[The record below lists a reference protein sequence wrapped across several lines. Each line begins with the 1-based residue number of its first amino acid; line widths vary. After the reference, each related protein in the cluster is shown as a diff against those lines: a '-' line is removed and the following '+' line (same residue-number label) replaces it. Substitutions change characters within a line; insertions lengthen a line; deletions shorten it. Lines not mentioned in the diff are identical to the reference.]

1 MAKKPPTS
9 RLARLAALGSMTTRV
24 SAEYLGGRIAGVLS
38 DAEARDSRLARAH
51 IRNAEKVVETM
62 GRLKGAAMK
71 VGEGLAILAE
81 GADLPPEVAG
91 ILARLNDKAP
101 AVPFFQ
107 VKERVEEELGPL
119 EERFLSFDEAPLGSA
134 SLGQA
139 HAAQLKDGTDVVVK
153 VLYRDIEQS
162 VGSDLA
168 ALRSVLAASR
178 LLQRDKNELDAI
190 FQEIRERLEEELDYE
205 KEAQNL
211 LYFKKVLADM
221 EGVEVPAPIVDCST
235 QRILTMERLHGV
247 SLDRFEAEADPEAR
261 QRAGQTLMRV
271 FFEMV
276 YRHRAL
282 HSDPHPG
289 NYLFGPDG
297 TVGLL
302 DFGCVR
308 RFKKEFVADYARIG
322 RAAVLEN
329 RPRTVELAHG
339 LGVLNGPDRGDEDLF
354 WDFCDVVARPFRG
367 GPYAAG
373 TREDGLQDELKALA
387 PRFLLHPEVRS
398 PPELVY
404 MHRALG
410 GTYAMLRRLK
420 TEADYGHFHRF
431 YAAHA
436 VGVAEGRIRDGRPVD
451 LELGA

>member
-1 MAKKPPTS
+1 MPKKPPTS

-38 DAEARDSRLARAH
+38 DSETRESRLALAH

-71 VGEGLAILAE
+71 VGQGLAILAE

-101 AVPFFQ
+101 AVPFSQ
-107 VKERVEEELGPL
+107 VRDRVVEEIGPL
-119 EERFLSFDEAPLGSA
+119 EENFLSFDETPLGSA

-139 HAAQLKDGTDVVVK
+139 HGAQLKDGTDVVVK
-153 VLYRDIEQS
+153 VLYRNIEQS

-211 LYFKKVLADM
+211 LFFKDVLADM
-221 EGVEVPAPIVDCST
+221 EGVEVPAPIADCST
-235 QRILTMERLHGV
+235 KRVLTMERLHGV
-247 SLDRFEAEADPEAR
+247 PLDSFEAESDPEAR

-271 FFEMV
+271 FFEML

-289 NYLFGPDG
+289 NYLFQPDG

-308 RFKKEFVADYARIG
+308 RFEKDFVAEYARIG
-322 RAAVLEN
+322 RAAVEED
-329 RPRTVELAHG
+329 RPGAVEMAQG
-339 LGVLNGPDRGDEDLF
+339 LGVLGGSDPAAEDLF
-354 WDFCDVVARPFRG
+354 WDFCNVIARPFRG
-367 GPYAAG
+367 GLYTAG
-373 TREDGLQDELKALA
+373 ASGDGLQSELKALA
-387 PRFLLHPEVRS
+387 PRFLRFPEVRS

-420 TEADYGHFHRF
+420 TEADYGQYHRL

-436 VGVAEGRIRDGRPVD
+436 IGVAEGRIQDGRPVN

>member
-1 MAKKPPTS
+1 
-9 RLARLAALGSMTTRV
+9 MTTRV

-38 DAEARDSRLARAH
+38 DAEAREGRLARAH

-71 VGEGLAILAE
+71 VGQGLAILAE

-91 ILARLNDKAP
+91 ILARLNDRAP
-101 AVPFFQ
+101 AVPFSQ
-107 VKERVEEELGPL
+107 VKGRVEEEIGPL
-119 EERFLSFDEAPLGSA
+119 EENFLSFDETPLGSA

-139 HAAQLKDGTDVVVK
+139 HGAQLKDGTDVVVK
-153 VLYRDIEQS
+153 VLYRNIERS

-211 LYFKKVLADM
+211 TFFKNALSDM
-221 EGVEVPAPIVDCST
+221 DGVEVPAPIAAYST
-235 QRILTMERLHGV
+235 KRVLTMERLYGV
-247 SLDRFEAEADPEAR
+247 PLDRFEADGNPEATK
-261 QRAGQTLMRV
+261 RAGQTLMHV

-282 HSDPHPG
+282 HADPHPG
-289 NYLFGPDG
+289 NYLFQPDG

-308 RFKKEFVADYARIG
+308 RFEKEFVAEYARIG
-322 RAAVLEN
+322 RAAVEED
-329 RPRTVELAHG
+329 RPIAVELAHG
-339 LGVLNGPDRGDEDLF
+339 LGVLHGNDPGAEDLF
-354 WDFCDVVARPFRG
+354 WDFCDVIARPFRG
-367 GPYAAG
+367 GPYTAG
-373 TREDGLQDELKALA
+373 AREDGLQRELKALS
-387 PRFLLHPEVRS
+387 PRFLRFPEIRS

-420 TEADYGHFHRF
+420 TEADYGHFHRL

-436 VGVAEGRIRDGRPVD
+436 IGVAEGRIKDGRPVD